1 MSKFK
6 ISPSTTS
13 KPTPESMPTSVG
25 EFAAGAAMVQSQV
38 GSRPAKP
45 IRLNLDL
52 DPDTHRRLKL
62 RAVESGTTI
71 AQLVRELIA
80 RELG

>member
-6 ISPSTTS
+6 ISAKSGDHQPSQPVTHA
-13 KPTPESMPTSVG
+13 

-52 DPDTHRRLKL
+52 DPELHRRLKV
-62 RAVESGTTI
+62 RAAEAGISI
-71 AQLVRELIA
+71 AELVRGLIT
-80 RELG
+80 REIG

>member
-6 ISPSTTS
+6 ISPKSSAPAPS
-13 KPTPESMPTSVG
+13 KPMTAA
-25 EFAAGAAMVQSQV
+25 EFAAGAALVQSQV

-52 DPDTHRRLKL
+52 DPELHRRLKV
-62 RAVESGTTI
+62 RAAEAGISI
-71 AQLVRELIA
+71 AELVRGLIT
-80 RELG
+80 REIG